1 VQKGVEEMSNMHRP
15 NNIDNEQQEERFE
28 DPFWMEYYPKL
39 QRYCHF
45 LAQNKWDGDDIA
57 QETYLKALKYS
68 SHHQNLTTALLNKIA
83 YHHWIDI
90 LRKRKHEIN
99 VADFAESILNNQVDD
114 ITNSVE
120 LLLNQFTPK
129 QAVIFLLKE
138 AFQYQLKEIA
148 AILETTEM
156 AVKSNL
162 HRVKKRLEKVNQS
175 FSAEIFWDE
184 EEREQFSSLFY
195 EALENQDPTVL
206 IHSIPDLKSVFDVP
220 KLVSRKLKSIE
231 TYSPSSTLY
240 MAA

>member
-1 VQKGVEEMSNMHRP
+1 VQKGVEAMSNMYRP
-15 NNIDNEQQEERFE
+15 KNIESEQQEEEVE
-28 DPFWMEYYPKL
+28 DPTWMEYYPKL

-57 QETYLKALKYS
+57 QETFFKALTYS
-68 SHHQNLTTALLNKIA
+68 TNQKRITSALLNKIA

-90 LRKRKHEIN
+90 LRKRKHEII
-99 VADFAESILNNQVDD
+99 VADYAESILNNQFDD

-138 AFQYQLKEIA
+138 AFQFQLKEIA
-148 AILETTEM
+148 DILETTEM

-162 HRVKKRLEKVNQS
+162 HRAKKRLEKGNPSISV
-175 FSAEIFWDE
+175 ETFWDE
-184 EEREQFSSLFY
+184 EEREQLSSLFY
-195 EALENQDPTVL
+195 EVLENQDPTVL
-206 IHSIPDLKSVFDVP
+206 IQFIPKLKSVMDVP
-220 KLVSRKLKSIE
+220 KLISRNIQSIQIH
-231 TYSPSSTLY
+231 SPSSTLC